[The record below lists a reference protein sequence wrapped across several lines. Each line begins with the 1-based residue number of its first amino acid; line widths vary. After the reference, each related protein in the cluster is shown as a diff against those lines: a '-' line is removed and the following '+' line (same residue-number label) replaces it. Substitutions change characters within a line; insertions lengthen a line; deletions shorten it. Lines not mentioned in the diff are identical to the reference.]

1 MAEPDMADALPAT
14 ALAAVEGASLPGH
27 DTMSEAQFRALY
39 QETSGPLLNYLRRLT
54 GNSAQAEDLLQE
66 SYYRVLRAAP
76 GELEPGQRKSYLY
89 RTATNLARDHFRR
102 RRFEPAELDETL
114 PARPAAAPG
123 TAPDVA
129 GVLAQVKPNER
140 ALAWLAYVEGLSHRE
155 IAAATGIKEASVR
168 PLLYR
173 VRQKLA
179 GLLRERGYGGGVAR

>member
-1 MAEPDMADALPAT
+1 
-14 ALAAVEGASLPGH
+14 
-27 DTMSEAQFRALY
+27 
-39 QETSGPLLNYLRRLT
+39 
-54 GNSAQAEDLLQE
+54 
-66 SYYRVLRAAP
+66 
-76 GELEPGQRKSYLY
+76 
-89 RTATNLARDHFRR
+89 
-102 RRFEPAELDETL
+102 
-114 PARPAAAPG
+114 
-123 TAPDVA
+123 VA